1 MLKSLQNLLAV
12 IYDVPVEHDVADFLP
27 TDRSRLPESARP
39 SGTAEQM
46 LVAEDGDTLW
56 VSVYL
61 ELALLQR
68 LAASDPFEALH
79 AGNIADY
86 WTVLEGVSHFV
97 YLVWNA
103 SYDRQITLLELQAEV
118 DKYVASVWLL
128 RAQNPKRFPAE
139 LHYLLFE
146 RARVD
151 DVLAGDRAGLYR
163 TANRYAA
170 RFCRRL
176 ARTLRPAG
184 SAAQAAEAAG
194 AYLAPGRLGRP
205 GRGDR
210 RAAEVLPPR
219 ARAEA
224 PAYRTYGLIRAA
236 RLLLRGP

>member
-1 MLKSLQNLLAV
+1 MLQSLQKLLAV
-12 IYDVPVEHDVADFLP
+12 IYDVPVEHDVADFLL
-27 TDRSRLPESARP
+27 TDRSRLPESARA
-39 SGTAEQM
+39 SGAAEQV

-56 VSVYL
+56 VSVYP
-61 ELALLQR
+61 EPALLQR

-103 SYDRQITLLELQAEV
+103 SYDRQITLLELELQAEV
-118 DKYVASVWLL
+118 DKYVASLWLL

-139 LHYLLFE
+139 LHHLLFE

-151 DVLAGDRAGLYR
+151 DVLAGDRAGPYR

-184 SAAQAAEAAG
+184 SG
-194 AYLAPGRLGRP
+194 PRP

-224 PAYRTYGLIRAA
+224 PAHRTYSLIRAA

>member
-1 MLKSLQNLLAV
+1 M
-12 IYDVPVEHDVADFLP
+12 
-27 TDRSRLPESARP
+27 
-39 SGTAEQM
+39 
-46 LVAEDGDTLW
+46 
-56 VSVYL
+56 
-61 ELALLQR
+61 
-68 LAASDPFEALH
+68 
-79 AGNIADY
+79 
-86 WTVLEGVSHFV
+86 SHFV

-103 SYDRQITLLELQAEV
+103 SYDRQITLLELELQAEV
-118 DKYVASVWLL
+118 DKYIASLWLL
-128 RAQNPKRFPAE
+128 RSRNPERSPAE

-151 DVLAGDRAGLYR
+151 DVLAGDRAGPYR

-184 SAAQAAEAAG
+184 SG
-194 AYLAPGRLGRP
+194 PRP

-224 PAYRTYGLIRAA
+224 PAHRTYSLIRAA

>member
-12 IYDVPVEHDVADFLP
+12 IYDVPVEHDVADFLL
-27 TDRSRLPESARP
+27 TDRSRLPESARA
-39 SGTAEQM
+39 SGAAEQV

-61 ELALLQR
+61 EPALLQR

-103 SYDRQITLLELQAEV
+103 SYDRQITLLELELQAEV

-184 SAAQAAEAAG
+184 F
-194 AYLAPGRLGRP
+194 GRP

-210 RAAEVLPPR
+210 RAAEEVLPPR

-224 PAYRTYGLIRAA
+224 PAHRTYGLIRAA